1 MRLRRFLLPAL
12 GVLAAA
18 GAAARFAHGVYYRS
32 ETYRLGVER
41 SLAGFFGLPVEV
53 AQIEPT
59 GLASRRL
66 FEVALWLPDRRE
78 AIFRCPT
85 AEWNRAAGT
94 TVLVLDRPT
103 MIVGS
108 PRWHREDYERVL
120 RAGLGHDFAGLGIR
134 RVDLREAE
142 ITWPREAF
150 SIRAGGV
157 DGTIRF
163 DDRGHGCAELN
174 ARSLNGV
181 RADAPIRIVADI
193 RPDEKE
199 DLIPE
204 VTLDMPRM
212 PLAALGLDGVVCGEV
227 RQGWFEGRITV
238 RKRPGP
244 DAIEFSGRAGDVRL
258 EEWTAGLPGGPVPAR
273 LDLEVRQA
281 DFSGGRLGGMTFTG
295 HVHELDVDPLLGRFG
310 WPAAGGRLDLE
321 VFGAGL
327 NARGI
332 EELRASGRW
341 SGGRCEALAA
351 AWPALA
357 GLEGDITVR
366 LNSLIVRRHRVAYGD
381 LDCDVRPA
389 PGRRGAVDRDALR
402 RLLNTHLGVELPERM
417 LPQTLEYTCLSARV
431 LIDGEHL
438 RIRSGA
444 GPAGPAL
451 ITLRLL
457 GRDIPLLP
465 YVDHRMPLE
474 PLLAG
479 LRGHADRLRER
490 LRGLSS
496 RPAE

>member
-1 MRLRRFLLPAL
+1 MRFRRRLLAAL
-12 GVLAAA
+12 GLLFAA
-18 GAAARFAHGVYYRS
+18 GTAAWFAHHACYRS
-32 ETYRLGVER
+32 NAYRLDVQRRLGD
-41 SLAGFFGLPVEV
+41 FFGLPVEV
-53 AQIEPT
+53 GRIEPK
-59 GLASRRL
+59 GLFSRRL

-85 AEWNRAAGT
+85 VEWNRARRKM
-94 TVLVLDRPT
+94 VLVLDRPT

-108 PRWHREDYERVL
+108 MRWQREDYDRVL
-120 RAGLGHDFAGLGIR
+120 RAGLRHDFAGLGIE
-134 RVDLREAE
+134 RVDLRDAE
-142 ITWPREAF
+142 VTWPREAF

-163 DDRGHGCAELN
+163 DDRGHGRAELA

-181 RADAPIRIVADI
+181 PAEAPIRIAADI
-193 RPDEKE
+193 RPDEEE

-204 VTLDMPRM
+204 VSLDIPRM
-212 PLAALGLDGVVCGEV
+212 PLASLELDGLVQSQV

-238 RKRPGP
+238 RQQPGP
-244 DAIEFSGRAGDVRL
+244 DTIELSGRAGEVRL
-258 EEWTAGLPGGPVPAR
+258 EEWTARAPGGPVPAR
-273 LDLEVRQA
+273 LDLEVRKA
-281 DFSGGRLGGMTFTG
+281 GFHGGRLAGMTFTG
-295 HVHELDVDPLLGRFG
+295 NVRDLDVDSLLGRFG

-327 NARGI
+327 NLQGI

-341 SGGRCEALAA
+341 SGGRCETLAK
-351 AWPALA
+351 AWPALT
-357 GLEGDITVR
+357 GLEGNIAVR
-366 LNSLIVRRHRVAYGD
+366 LNNLIVRRNRVAHGD

-389 PGRRGAVDRDALR
+389 PGRRGTLDRDALR
-402 RLLNTHLGVELPERM
+402 QLLGTHLGIDLPERM
-417 LPQTLEYTCLSARV
+417 LPQALEYTRLSARV

-438 RIRSGA
+438 RIRSGT

-465 YVDHRMPLE
+465 DVDHRMPLE
-474 PLLAG
+474 PLLTG
-479 LRGHADRLRER
+479 LRAQADRLRET
-490 LRGLSS
+490 LRGLRT